1 MHGFSFCVKLA
12 SKMDYHS
19 LLFLEVNFK
28 GPSISSF
35 WDCITHLVSEFI
47 VSLRGKKKG
56 RFCFGFHF
64 CFHLDDST
72 FVVTKV

>member
-19 LLFLEVNFK
+19 LLFLEVNCK

-47 VSLRGKKKG
+47 VSLRGKK
-56 RFCFGFHF
+56 REDFALVFISAFI
-64 CFHLDDST
+64 LMIQLLL
-72 FVVTKV
+72 